1 MERVLSSELS
11 SHAGERIMMA
21 GWMHRI
27 RKLGSGM
34 VFVHLRDRSG
44 ICQIVVE
51 APEAV
56 ASIDGLLVE
65 SVIQVE
71 GMVVAEPQAAG
82 GYEVHDPSFT
92 VLSPVTEALPF
103 PINKPVINAHLDTFL
118 DHAMVGLRAPSKQA
132 VFKLSAAVAHGF
144 REVLDGKGFTEVAT
158 PKITGT
164 ASESGATVFAIE
176 YFGKQAFL
184 AQSPQFY
191 KQMMVGVFERVYEV
205 APVFRAEPHQTV
217 RHLNEYV
224 SMDAEMGFIKDHTTV
239 MVLLTEVIKGILDY
253 LDNHCTKELELLKVE
268 MPLRPTCSSISASGL
283 NLLASLE
290 STDKSVVPDAF
301 PHVYFPDAQQWI
313 FEHHGED
320 CRGEPDLAPQHEK
333 WLGEWAKETFQS
345 DFLFVT
351 GYPMVKRPFYTAPN
365 PDDPKYSN
373 SFDLLFRGTE
383 LVTGGQRLNKFEDYA
398 RALESRGMTQEAVAA
413 YLETFRFG
421 MPPHGGFA
429 IGLERFIMQLTG
441 LTNLRE
447 AALFP
452 RDMERLQP

>member
-1 MERVLSSELS
+1 MKRVLSNELS
-11 SHAGERIMMA
+11 SHTGERVLMA

-27 RKLGSGM
+27 RRLGSGI

-44 ICQIVVE
+44 ICQIVAE
-51 APEAV
+51 APKAI
-56 ASIDGLLVE
+56 ASLDGLLVE
-65 SVIQVE
+65 SVVEVE
-71 GMVVAEPQAAG
+71 GMVVAEAQATG
-82 GYEVHDPSFT
+82 GYEIHDPSFT
-92 VLSPVTEALPF
+92 VLSAVIDALPF

-118 DHAMVGLRAPSKQA
+118 DHAMIGLRAPVKQA
-132 VFKLSAAVAHGF
+132 VFKLSAAVAHAF
-144 REVLDGKGFTEVAT
+144 RDVLDGKGFTEIAT
-158 PKITGT
+158 PKIIGS
-164 ASESGATVFAIE
+164 ASESGANVFALD
-176 YFGKQAFL
+176 YFGKQAYL

-191 KQMMVGVFERVYEV
+191 KQIMVGVFERVYEV

-224 SMDAEMGFIKDHTTV
+224 SMDAEMGFIQDHTMV

-253 LDNHCTKELELLKVE
+253 LGSRCAKELALLNVQ
-268 MPLRPTCSSISASGL
+268 MPLAPQ
-283 NLLASLE
+283 E
-290 STDKSVVPDAF
+290 F
-301 PHVYFPDAQQWI
+301 PRIYFPEAQQWI

-351 GYPMVKRPFYTAPN
+351 GYPMAKRPFYTAPN
-365 PDDPKYSN
+365 PNDTRYSN

-383 LVTGGQRLNKFEDYA
+383 LVTGGQRLNRFEDYA
-398 RALESRGMTQEAVAA
+398 RALEARGMTQEAVAS
-413 YLETFRFG
+413 YLETFQFG

-429 IGLERFIMQLTG
+429 IGLERFIMQLVN
-441 LTNLRE
+441 LSNLRD

-452 RDMERLQP
+452 RDMERIQP

>member
-11 SHAGERIMMA
+11 SHIGERIMMA

-27 RKLGSGM
+27 RRLGSGM

-51 APEAV
+51 VPKAV
-56 ASIDGLLVE
+56 AAIDGLLVE

-71 GMVVAEPQAAG
+71 GTVVAEPQASG
-82 GYEVHDPSFT
+82 GYELHDPSFT

-118 DHAMVGLRAPSKQA
+118 DNAVVGLRAPSKQA
-132 VFKLSAAVAHGF
+132 VFKLSAAAAHGF

-158 PKITGT
+158 PKIIGT
-164 ASESGATVFAIE
+164 ASESGANVFAIE
-176 YFGKQAFL
+176 YFGKQAYL

-205 APVFRAEPHQTV
+205 APVFRAEPHQTI

-239 MVLLTEVIKGILDY
+239 MALLTDVIKGILSY
-253 LDNHCTKELELLKVE
+253 LTTHCAKELELLKVE
-268 MPLRPTCSSISASGL
+268 MPLAPET
-283 NLLASLE
+283 
-290 STDKSVVPDAF
+290 F

-313 FEHHGED
+313 FDHHGED

-333 WLGEWAKETFQS
+333 WLGEWAKETWQS

-383 LVTGGQRLNKFEDYA
+383 LVTGGQRLNKFDDYA
-398 RALESRGMTQEAVAA
+398 KALESRGMTQDAVAA

-441 LTNLRE
+441 LANLRE

>member
-1 MERVLSSELS
+1 MKRVLSNELS
-11 SHAGERIMMA
+11 SHAGERVLMA

-27 RKLGSGM
+27 RRLGSGM

-44 ICQIVVE
+44 ICQIVAE
-51 APEAV
+51 APEAI
-56 ASIDGLLVE
+56 ASLDGLLVE
-65 SVIQVE
+65 SVVEVE
-71 GMVVAEPQAAG
+71 GMVVAEAQAAG
-82 GYEVHDPSFT
+82 GYEIHDPSFT
-92 VLSPVTEALPF
+92 VLSAVIDALPF

-118 DHAMVGLRAPSKQA
+118 DHAMIGLRAPVKQA
-132 VFKLSAAVAHGF
+132 VFKLSAAVAHAF
-144 REVLDGKGFTEVAT
+144 RDVLDGKGFTEIAT
-158 PKITGT
+158 PKIIGS
-164 ASESGATVFAIE
+164 ASESGANVFALD
-176 YFGKQAFL
+176 YFGKQAYL

-191 KQMMVGVFERVYEV
+191 KQIMVGVFERVYEV

-224 SMDAEMGFIKDHTTV
+224 SMDAEMGFIQDHTTV

-253 LDNHCTKELELLKVE
+253 LGSRCAKELALLNVQ
-268 MPLRPTCSSISASGL
+268 MPLAPQ
-283 NLLASLE
+283 E
-290 STDKSVVPDAF
+290 F
-301 PHVYFPDAQQWI
+301 PRIYFPEAQQWI

-351 GYPMVKRPFYTAPN
+351 GYPMAKRPFYTAPN
-365 PDDPKYSN
+365 PNDTRYSN

-383 LVTGGQRLNKFEDYA
+383 LVTGGQRLNRFEDYA
-398 RALESRGMTQEAVAA
+398 RALEARGMTQEAVAS
-413 YLETFRFG
+413 YLETFQFG

-429 IGLERFIMQLTG
+429 IGLERFIMQLVN
-441 LTNLRE
+441 LSNLRD

-452 RDMERLQP
+452 RDMERIQP

>member
-1 MERVLSSELS
+1 MERILSSELS
-11 SHAGERIMMA
+11 SHVGERVMMA

-27 RKLGSGM
+27 RRLGSGM

-44 ICQIVVE
+44 VCQIVVE
-51 APEAV
+51 APDAV

-71 GMVVAEPQAAG
+71 GTVVAELQAAG
-82 GYEVHDPSFT
+82 GYEIHDPTF
-92 VLSPVTEALPF
+92 VILSPVTEALPF

-132 VFKLSAAVAHGF
+132 VFKLSAATAHGF
-144 REVLDGKGFTEVAT
+144 RAVLDGKGFTEVTT
-158 PKITGT
+158 PKIIGS
-164 ASESGATVFAIE
+164 ASESGANVFAIE

-191 KQMMVGVFERVYEV
+191 KQIMVGVFERVYEV
-205 APVFRAEPHQTV
+205 APVFRAEPHQTI

-239 MVLLTEVIKGILDY
+239 MDVLTDVVRGILGY
-253 LDNHCTKELELLKVE
+253 LAEHCKGELELLKVE
-268 MPLRPTCSSISASGL
+268 MPLTPET
-283 NLLASLE
+283 
-290 STDKSVVPDAF
+290 F
-301 PHVYFPDAQQWI
+301 PRVYFPDAQQWI

-333 WLGEWAKETFQS
+333 WLGEWARETFQS

-351 GYPMVKRPFYTAPN
+351 GYPMTKRPFYTAPN

-383 LVTGGQRLNKFEDYA
+383 LVTGGQRLNRFDDYA
-398 RALESRGMTQEAVAA
+398 KSLELRGMTQEAVAG
-413 YLETFRFG
+413 YLEAFRFG

>member
-11 SHAGERIMMA
+11 FHTGERIMMA

-27 RKLGSGM
+27 RRLGSGM

-51 APEAV
+51 VPEAV
-56 ASIDGLLVE
+56 AAIDGLLVE

-71 GMVVAEPQAAG
+71 GTVVAEPQASG
-82 GYEVHDPSFT
+82 GYELHDPSFT

-118 DHAMVGLRAPSKQA
+118 DNAVVGLRAPSKQA
-132 VFKLSAAVAHGF
+132 VFKLSAAASHGF

-158 PKITGT
+158 PKIIGT
-164 ASESGATVFAIE
+164 ASESGANVFAIE
-176 YFGKQAFL
+176 YFGKQAYL

-205 APVFRAEPHQTV
+205 APVFRAEPHQTI

-239 MVLLTEVIKGILDY
+239 MALLTDVIRGILSY
-253 LDNHCTKELELLKVE
+253 LTAHCTKELELLKVE
-268 MPLRPTCSSISASGL
+268 MPLAPET
-283 NLLASLE
+283 
-290 STDKSVVPDAF
+290 F

-398 RALESRGMTQEAVAA
+398 RALESRGMTQEAVAG

>member
-1 MERVLSSELS
+1 MKRVLSNELS
-11 SHAGERIMMA
+11 SHTGERVLMA

-27 RKLGSGM
+27 RRLGSGI

-44 ICQIVVE
+44 ICQIVAE
-51 APEAV
+51 APEAI
-56 ASIDGLLVE
+56 ASLDGLLVE
-65 SVIQVE
+65 SVVEVE
-71 GMVVAEPQAAG
+71 GMVVAEAQATG
-82 GYEVHDPSFT
+82 GYEIHDPSFT
-92 VLSPVTEALPF
+92 VLSAVIDALPF

-118 DHAMVGLRAPSKQA
+118 DHAMIGLRAPVKQA
-132 VFKLSAAVAHGF
+132 VFKLSAAVAHAF
-144 REVLDGKGFTEVAT
+144 RDVLDGKGFTEIAT
-158 PKITGT
+158 PKIIGS
-164 ASESGATVFAIE
+164 ASESGANVFALD
-176 YFGKQAFL
+176 YFGKQAYL

-191 KQMMVGVFERVYEV
+191 KQIMVGVFERVYEV

-224 SMDAEMGFIKDHTTV
+224 SMDAEMGFIQDHTTV

-253 LDNHCTKELELLKVE
+253 LGSRCAKELALLNVQ
-268 MPLRPTCSSISASGL
+268 MPLAPQ
-283 NLLASLE
+283 E
-290 STDKSVVPDAF
+290 F
-301 PHVYFPDAQQWI
+301 PRIYFPEAQQWI

-351 GYPMVKRPFYTAPN
+351 GYPMAKRPFYTAPN
-365 PDDPKYSN
+365 PNDTRYSN

-383 LVTGGQRLNKFEDYA
+383 LVTGGQRLNRFEDYA
-398 RALESRGMTQEAVAA
+398 RALEARGMTQEAVAS
-413 YLETFRFG
+413 YLETFQFG

-429 IGLERFIMQLTG
+429 IGLERFIMQLVN
-441 LTNLRE
+441 LSNLRD

-452 RDMERLQP
+452 RDMERIQP

>member
-1 MERVLSSELS
+1 MKRVLSNELS
-11 SHAGERIMMA
+11 SHTGERVLMA

-27 RKLGSGM
+27 RRLGSGI

-44 ICQIVVE
+44 ICQIVAE
-51 APEAV
+51 APKAI
-56 ASIDGLLVE
+56 ASLDGLLVE
-65 SVIQVE
+65 SVVEVE
-71 GMVVAEPQAAG
+71 GMVVAEAQATG
-82 GYEVHDPSFT
+82 GYEIHDPSFT
-92 VLSPVTEALPF
+92 VLSAVTDALPF

-118 DHAMVGLRAPSKQA
+118 DHAMIGLRAPVKQA
-132 VFKLSAAVAHGF
+132 VFKLSAAVAHAF
-144 REVLDGKGFTEVAT
+144 RDVLDGKGFTEIAT
-158 PKITGT
+158 PKIIGS
-164 ASESGATVFAIE
+164 ASESGANVFALD
-176 YFGKQAFL
+176 YFGKQAYL

-191 KQMMVGVFERVYEV
+191 KQIMVGVFERVYEV

-224 SMDAEMGFIKDHTTV
+224 SMDAEMGFIQDHTTV

-253 LDNHCTKELELLKVE
+253 LGSRCAKELALLNVQ
-268 MPLRPTCSSISASGL
+268 MPLAPQ
-283 NLLASLE
+283 E
-290 STDKSVVPDAF
+290 F
-301 PHVYFPDAQQWI
+301 PRIYFPEAQQWI

-351 GYPMVKRPFYTAPN
+351 GYPMAKRPFYTAPN
-365 PDDPKYSN
+365 PNDTRYSN

-383 LVTGGQRLNKFEDYA
+383 LVTGGQRLNRFEDYA
-398 RALESRGMTQEAVAA
+398 RALEARGMTQEAVAS
-413 YLETFRFG
+413 YLETFQFG

-429 IGLERFIMQLTG
+429 IGLERFIMQLVN
-441 LTNLRE
+441 LSNLRD

-452 RDMERLQP
+452 RDMERIQP

>member
-11 SHAGERIMMA
+11 FHTGERIMMA

-27 RKLGSGM
+27 RRLGSGM

-51 APEAV
+51 VPEAV
-56 ASIDGLLVE
+56 AAIDELLVE

-71 GMVVAEPQAAG
+71 GTVVAEPQAAG
-82 GYEVHDPSFT
+82 GYELHDPSFT

-118 DHAMVGLRAPSKQA
+118 DNAVVGLRAPSKQA
-132 VFKLSAAVAHGF
+132 VFKLSAAAAHGF

-158 PKITGT
+158 PKIIGT
-164 ASESGATVFAIE
+164 ASESGANVFAID

-205 APVFRAEPHQTV
+205 APVFRAEPHQTI

-224 SMDAEMGFIKDHTTV
+224 SMDAEMGFIKDHTTI
-239 MVLLTEVIKGILDY
+239 MALLTDVIRGILSY
-253 LDNHCTKELELLKVE
+253 LMMHCTKELELLKVE
-268 MPLRPTCSSISASGL
+268 MPLAPET
-283 NLLASLE
+283 
-290 STDKSVVPDAF
+290 F
-301 PHVYFPDAQQWI
+301 PRVYFPDAQQWI

-398 RALESRGMTQEAVAA
+398 RALESRGMTQEAVAG

>member
-11 SHAGERIMMA
+11 SHTGERIVMA

-51 APEAV
+51 APDAV

-71 GMVVAEPQAAG
+71 GTVVAEPQAAG

-118 DHAMVGLRAPSKQA
+118 DNAMVGLRAPSKQA
-132 VFKLSAAVAHGF
+132 IFKLSAGVQHGF
-144 REVLDGKGFTEVAT
+144 RAALDAKGFTEVTT
-158 PKITGT
+158 PKLTGSAT
-164 ASESGATVFAIE
+164 ESGATVFPVD
-176 YFGKQAFL
+176 YFGKKAYL
-184 AQSPQFY
+184 AQSPQQY

-205 APVFRAEPHQTV
+205 APVFRAEPHQTI

-224 SMDAEMGFIKDHTTV
+224 SMDAEMGFIKDHTSV
-239 MVLLTEVIKGILDY
+239 MAVLTDVVHGILAY
-253 LDNHCTKELELLKVE
+253 LSDHYERELELLKVE
-268 MPLRPTCSSISASGL
+268 MPLAP
-283 NLLASLE
+283 E
-290 STDKSVVPDAF
+290 MF

-333 WLGEWAKETFQS
+333 WLGGWAKETFQS

-398 RALESRGMTQEAVAA
+398 ASLESHGMTQEAVAG
-413 YLETFRFG
+413 YLEAFRFG

>member
-11 SHAGERIMMA
+11 SHVGERVMMA

-27 RKLGSGM
+27 RRLGSGM
-34 VFVHLRDRSG
+34 IFVHLRDRSG

-51 APEAV
+51 APEAI
-56 ASIDGLLVE
+56 ASLDGLLVE

-71 GMVVAEPQAAG
+71 GTVVAEPQAAG
-82 GYEVHDPSFT
+82 GYEVHDPAFV

-132 VFKLSAAVAHGF
+132 IFKLSAGVQHGF
-144 REVLDGKGFTEVAT
+144 RATLDAKGFTEVTT
-158 PKITGT
+158 PKLTGSAT
-164 ASESGATVFAIE
+164 ESGATVFPVD
-176 YFGKQAFL
+176 YFGKKAYL
-184 AQSPQFY
+184 AQSPQQY

-239 MVLLTEVIKGILDY
+239 MAVLTDVIHGILEY
-253 LDNHCTKELELLKVE
+253 LAQHYAKELELLKVE
-268 MPLRPTCSSISASGL
+268 MPL
-283 NLLASLE
+283 
-290 STDKSVVPDAF
+290 VPPVF

-383 LVTGGQRLNKFEDYA
+383 LVTGGQRLNRFEDYA
-398 RALESRGMTQEAVAA
+398 RSLAEHGMTQEAVAG
-413 YLETFRFG
+413 YLEAFRFG

>member
-1 MERVLSSELS
+1 MKRVLSNELS
-11 SHAGERIMMA
+11 SHTGERVLMA

-27 RKLGSGM
+27 RRLGSGI

-44 ICQIVVE
+44 ICQIVAE
-51 APEAV
+51 APEAI
-56 ASIDGLLVE
+56 ASLDGLLVE
-65 SVIQVE
+65 SVVEVE
-71 GMVVAEPQAAG
+71 GMVVAEAQAAG
-82 GYEVHDPSFT
+82 GYEIHDPSFT
-92 VLSPVTEALPF
+92 VLSAVIDALPF

-118 DHAMVGLRAPSKQA
+118 DHAMIGLRAPVKQA
-132 VFKLSAAVAHGF
+132 VFKLSAAVAHAF
-144 REVLDGKGFTEVAT
+144 RDVLDGKGFTEIAT
-158 PKITGT
+158 PKIIGS
-164 ASESGATVFAIE
+164 ASESGANVFALD
-176 YFGKQAFL
+176 YFGKQAYL

-191 KQMMVGVFERVYEV
+191 KQIMVGVFERVYEV

-224 SMDAEMGFIKDHTTV
+224 SMDAEMGFIQDHTTV

-253 LDNHCTKELELLKVE
+253 LGSRCAKELALLNVQ
-268 MPLRPTCSSISASGL
+268 MPLAPQ
-283 NLLASLE
+283 E
-290 STDKSVVPDAF
+290 F
-301 PHVYFPDAQQWI
+301 PRIYFPEAQQWI

-351 GYPMVKRPFYTAPN
+351 GYPMAKRPFYTAPN
-365 PDDPKYSN
+365 PNDTRYSN

-383 LVTGGQRLNKFEDYA
+383 LVTGGQRLNRFEDYA
-398 RALESRGMTQEAVAA
+398 RALEARGMTQEAVAS
-413 YLETFRFG
+413 YLETFQFG

-429 IGLERFIMQLTG
+429 IGLERFIMQLVN
-441 LTNLRE
+441 LSNLRD

-452 RDMERLQP
+452 RDMERIQP

>member
-11 SHAGERIMMA
+11 SHTGERIMMA

-27 RKLGSGM
+27 RRLGSGM

-71 GMVVAEPQAAG
+71 GTVVAEPQAAG

-92 VLSPVTEALPF
+92 VLSSVTEALPF

-118 DHAMVGLRAPSKQA
+118 DNAMVGLRAPSKQA
-132 VFKLSAAVAHGF
+132 VFKLSAAASHGF

-158 PKITGT
+158 PKIIGT
-164 ASESGATVFAIE
+164 ASESGANVFAIE
-176 YFGKQAFL
+176 YFGKQAYL

-205 APVFRAEPHQTV
+205 APVFRAEPHQTI

-239 MVLLTEVIKGILDY
+239 MALLTDVIRGILSY
-253 LDNHCTKELELLKVE
+253 LTAHCTKELELLKVE
-268 MPLRPTCSSISASGL
+268 MPL
-283 NLLASLE
+283 
-290 STDKSVVPDAF
+290 VPETF

-398 RALESRGMTQEAVAA
+398 RALESRGMTQEAVAG

>member
-11 SHAGERIMMA
+11 SHAGERIMMS

-44 ICQIVVE
+44 ICQIVAE

-71 GMVVAEPQAAG
+71 GTVVAELQAAG

-132 VFKLSAAVAHGF
+132 IFKLSAAAAHGF

-158 PKITGT
+158 PKIIGS
-164 ASESGATVFAIE
+164 ASESGANVFAIE

-205 APVFRAEPHQTV
+205 APVFRAEPHQTI

-239 MVLLTEVIKGILDY
+239 MTVLTEVVRGILSY
-253 LDNHCTKELELLKVE
+253 LTAHCTKELELLKVE
-268 MPLRPTCSSISASGL
+268 MPLTPET
-283 NLLASLE
+283 
-290 STDKSVVPDAF
+290 F

-320 CRGEPDLAPQHEK
+320 CREEPDLAPQHEK

-365 PDDPKYSN
+365 PDDPRYSN

-383 LVTGGQRLNKFEDYA
+383 LVTGGQRLNKFDDYA

-429 IGLERFIMQLTG
+429 IGLERLIMQLIG

>member
-1 MERVLSSELS
+1 MKRVLSNELS
-11 SHAGERIMMA
+11 SHTGERVLMA

-27 RKLGSGM
+27 RRLGSGI

-44 ICQIVVE
+44 ICQIVAE
-51 APEAV
+51 APKAI
-56 ASIDGLLVE
+56 ASLDGLLVE
-65 SVIQVE
+65 SVVEVE
-71 GMVVAEPQAAG
+71 GMVVAEAQAAG
-82 GYEVHDPSFT
+82 GYEIHDPSFT
-92 VLSPVTEALPF
+92 VLSAVIDALPF

-118 DHAMVGLRAPSKQA
+118 DHAMIGLRAPVKQA
-132 VFKLSAAVAHGF
+132 VFKLSAAVAHAF
-144 REVLDGKGFTEVAT
+144 RDVLDGKGFTEIAT
-158 PKITGT
+158 PKIIGS
-164 ASESGATVFAIE
+164 ASESGANVFALD
-176 YFGKQAFL
+176 YFGKQAYL

-191 KQMMVGVFERVYEV
+191 KQIMVGVFERVYEV

-224 SMDAEMGFIKDHTTV
+224 SMDAEMGFIQDHTTV

-253 LDNHCTKELELLKVE
+253 LGSRCAKELALLNVQ
-268 MPLRPTCSSISASGL
+268 MPLAPQ
-283 NLLASLE
+283 E
-290 STDKSVVPDAF
+290 F
-301 PHVYFPDAQQWI
+301 PRIYFPEAQQWI

-351 GYPMVKRPFYTAPN
+351 GYPMAKRPFYTAPN
-365 PDDPKYSN
+365 PNDTRYSN

-383 LVTGGQRLNKFEDYA
+383 LVTGGQRLNRFEDYA
-398 RALESRGMTQEAVAA
+398 RALEARGMTQEAVAS
-413 YLETFRFG
+413 YLETFQFG

-429 IGLERFIMQLTG
+429 IGLERFIMQLVN
-441 LTNLRE
+441 LSNLRD

-452 RDMERLQP
+452 RDMERIQP

>member
-1 MERVLSSELS
+1 MERVLSIELS
-11 SHAGERIMMA
+11 SHAGERIMMS

-44 ICQIVVE
+44 ICQIVAE

-71 GMVVAEPQAAG
+71 GTVVAELQAAG

-132 VFKLSAAVAHGF
+132 IFKLSAAAAHGF
-144 REVLDGKGFTEVAT
+144 REVLDAKGFTEVAT
-158 PKITGT
+158 PKIIGS
-164 ASESGATVFAIE
+164 ASESGANVFAIE

-191 KQMMVGVFERVYEV
+191 KQMMVGIFERVYEV
-205 APVFRAEPHQTV
+205 APVFRAEPHQTI

-239 MVLLTEVIKGILDY
+239 MTILTEVVRGILSY
-253 LDNHCTKELELLKVE
+253 LTAHCTKELELLKVE
-268 MPLRPTCSSISASGL
+268 MPLTPET
-283 NLLASLE
+283 
-290 STDKSVVPDAF
+290 F

-320 CRGEPDLAPQHEK
+320 CREEPDLAPQHEK

-365 PDDPKYSN
+365 PDDPRYSN

-383 LVTGGQRLNKFEDYA
+383 LVTGGQRLNKFDDYA

-429 IGLERFIMQLTG
+429 IGLERLIMQLIG

>member
-1 MERVLSSELS
+1 MEVDMERVLSSKLS

-27 RKLGSGM
+27 RRLGSGM

-71 GMVVAEPQAAG
+71 GTVVAEPQAAG
-82 GYEVHDPSFT
+82 GYELHDPSFT

-103 PINKPVINAHLDTFL
+103 PINKPIINAHLDTFL

-132 VFKLSAAVAHGF
+132 VFKLSAAAAHGF

-158 PKITGT
+158 PKIIGT
-164 ASESGATVFAIE
+164 ASESGANVFAIE
-176 YFGKQAFL
+176 YFGKQAYL

-205 APVFRAEPHQTV
+205 APVFRAEPHQTI

-239 MVLLTEVIKGILDY
+239 MALLTDVIKGILSY
-253 LDNHCTKELELLKVE
+253 LSTHCTKELELLNVE
-268 MPLRPTCSSISASGL
+268 MPLAPET
-283 NLLASLE
+283 
-290 STDKSVVPDAF
+290 F

-313 FEHHGED
+313 FDHHGED

-333 WLGEWAKETFQS
+333 WLGEWAKETWQS

-365 PDDPKYSN
+365 PDDPRYSN

-383 LVTGGQRLNKFEDYA
+383 LVTGGQRLNKFDDYA
-398 RALESRGMTQEAVAA
+398 RALESRGMAQEAVAG

>member
-1 MERVLSSELS
+1 MERVLSNELS
-11 SHAGERIMMA
+11 SHAGERVRMA

-27 RKLGSGM
+27 RRLGSGI

-51 APEAV
+51 APGV
-56 ASIDGLLVE
+56 IASLDGLLAE
-65 SVIQVE
+65 SVVEVE
-71 GMVVAEPQAAG
+71 GTVVAEAQATG
-82 GYEVHDPSFT
+82 GYEIHEPSFT
-92 VLSPVTEALPF
+92 VLSAVTDALPF

-118 DHAMVGLRAPSKQA
+118 DHAMIGLRAPVKQA
-132 VFKLSAAVAHGF
+132 VFKLSAAVAHAF
-144 REVLDGKGFTEVAT
+144 RDVLDGKGFTEIAT
-158 PKITGT
+158 PKIIGS
-164 ASESGATVFAIE
+164 ASESGANVFALD
-176 YFGKQAFL
+176 YFGKQAYL

-191 KQMMVGVFERVYEV
+191 KQIMVGVFERVYEV

-224 SMDAEMGFIKDHTTV
+224 SMDAEMGFIQDHTTV
-239 MVLLTEVIKGILDY
+239 MTLLTEVIRGILDY
-253 LDNHCTKELELLKVE
+253 IGSHCAQELVLLNVQ
-268 MPLRPTCSSISASGL
+268 MPLAPQ
-283 NLLASLE
+283 E
-290 STDKSVVPDAF
+290 F
-301 PHVYFPDAQQWI
+301 PRIYFPEAQQWI

-365 PDDPKYSN
+365 PDDTRYSN

-383 LVTGGQRLNKFEDYA
+383 LVTGGQRLNRFEDYA
-398 RALESRGMTQEAVAA
+398 RALEARGMTQEAVSS

-429 IGLERFIMQLTG
+429 IGLERFIMQLVN
-441 LTNLRE
+441 LSNLRD

-452 RDMERLQP
+452 RDMERIQP

>member
-1 MERVLSSELS
+1 MERILSSELS
-11 SHAGERIMMA
+11 SHVGERIMMA

-27 RKLGSGM
+27 RRLGSGM

-44 ICQIVVE
+44 ICQIVVD

-71 GMVVAEPQAAG
+71 GTVIAEPQAAG

-132 VFKLSAAVAHGF
+132 VFKLSAAAAHGF
-144 REVLDGKGFTEVAT
+144 RAVLDGKGFTEVAT
-158 PKITGT
+158 PKIIGS
-164 ASESGATVFAIE
+164 ASESGANVFAIE

-191 KQMMVGVFERVYEV
+191 KQIMVGVFERVYEI

-239 MVLLTEVIKGILDY
+239 MDVLTDVVRGILRY
-253 LDNHCTKELELLKVE
+253 LADHCAKELELLKVE
-268 MPLRPTCSSISASGL
+268 MPL
-283 NLLASLE
+283 
-290 STDKSVVPDAF
+290 VPEVF
-301 PHVYFPDAQQWI
+301 PRVYFPDAQQWI

-333 WLGEWAKETFQS
+333 WLGEWAKETYQS

-351 GYPMVKRPFYTAPN
+351 GYPMTKRPFYTAPN

-383 LVTGGQRLNKFEDYA
+383 LVTGGQRLNRFDDYA
-398 RALESRGMTQEAVAA
+398 KALESRGMTQEAVAG
-413 YLETFRFG
+413 YLEAFRFG

>member
-11 SHAGERIMMA
+11 SHAGERIMMS

-44 ICQIVVE
+44 ICQIVAE

-71 GMVVAEPQAAG
+71 GTVVAELQAAG

-132 VFKLSAAVAHGF
+132 IFKLSAAAAHGF

-158 PKITGT
+158 PKIIGS
-164 ASESGATVFAIE
+164 ASESGANVFAIE

-191 KQMMVGVFERVYEV
+191 KQMMVGIFERVYEV
-205 APVFRAEPHQTV
+205 APVFRAEPHQTI

-239 MVLLTEVIKGILDY
+239 MTVLTEVVRGILSY
-253 LDNHCTKELELLKVE
+253 LTAHCTKELELLKVE
-268 MPLRPTCSSISASGL
+268 MPLTPET
-283 NLLASLE
+283 
-290 STDKSVVPDAF
+290 F

-320 CRGEPDLAPQHEK
+320 CREEPDLAPQHEK

-365 PDDPKYSN
+365 PDDPRYSN

-383 LVTGGQRLNKFEDYA
+383 LVTGGQRLNKFDDYA

-429 IGLERFIMQLTG
+429 IGLERLIMQLIG

>member
-1 MERVLSSELS
+1 MEVDMERVLSSELS
-11 SHAGERIMMA
+11 SHTGERIMMA

-71 GMVVAEPQAAG
+71 GTVVAEPQAAG
-82 GYEVHDPSFT
+82 GY
-92 VLSPVTEALPF
+92 
-103 PINKPVINAHLDTFL
+103 
-118 DHAMVGLRAPSKQA
+118 
-132 VFKLSAAVAHGF
+132 
-144 REVLDGKGFTEVAT
+144 REVLDGKDFTEVAT
-158 PKITGT
+158 PKIIGT
-164 ASESGATVFAIE
+164 ASESGANVFAIE

-205 APVFRAEPHQTV
+205 APVFRAEPHQTI

-239 MVLLTEVIKGILDY
+239 MGLLTDVIRGILSY
-253 LDNHCTKELELLKVE
+253 LTTHCVKELELLKVE
-268 MPLRPTCSSISASGL
+268 MPLAPET
-283 NLLASLE
+283 
-290 STDKSVVPDAF
+290 F

-320 CRGEPDLAPQHEK
+320 CRAEPDLAPQHEK

-365 PDDPKYSN
+365 PDDSRYSN

-383 LVTGGQRLNKFEDYA
+383 LVTGGQRLNKFDDYA
-398 RALESRGMTQEAVAA
+398 KALEARGMTQEAVAA

>member
-27 RKLGSGM
+27 RRLGSGM

-71 GMVVAEPQAAG
+71 GTVVAEAQAAG

-132 VFKLSAAVAHGF
+132 VFKLSAAAAHGF
-144 REVLDGKGFTEVAT
+144 REILDDKGFTEVAT
-158 PKITGT
+158 PKIIGT
-164 ASESGATVFAIE
+164 ASESGANVFAIE
-176 YFGKQAFL
+176 YFGKQAYL

-191 KQMMVGVFERVYEV
+191 KQIMVGVFERVYEV
-205 APVFRAEPHQTV
+205 APVFRAEPHQTI

-224 SMDAEMGFIKDHTTV
+224 SLDAEMGFIKDHTTV
-239 MVLLTEVIKGILDY
+239 MALLTDVTRGILSH
-253 LDNHCTKELELLKVE
+253 LSTHCAKELELLKVE
-268 MPLRPTCSSISASGL
+268 MPLAPET
-283 NLLASLE
+283 
-290 STDKSVVPDAF
+290 F
-301 PHVYFPDAQQWI
+301 PHIYFPDAQQWI

-333 WLGEWAKETFQS
+333 WLGEWAKETWQS
-345 DFLFVT
+345 DFVFVT
-351 GYPMVKRPFYTAPN
+351 GYPMAKRPFYTAPN
-365 PDDPKYSN
+365 PDDPTYSN

-383 LVTGGQRLNKFEDYA
+383 LVTGGQRLNRFEDYA
-398 RALESRGMTQEAVAA
+398 KALESRGMTQEAVSA

>member
-1 MERVLSSELS
+1 MDRVLSSELC
-11 SHAGERIMMA
+11 SHVGERILMA

-27 RKLGSGM
+27 RRLGSGM
-34 VFVHLRDRSG
+34 VFVHLRDRAG
-44 ICQIVVE
+44 ICQIIVE
-51 APEAV
+51 SPEAV

-71 GMVVAEPQAAG
+71 GTVVAEAQASG
-82 GYEVHDPSFT
+82 GYELHDPAFT

-132 VFKLSAAVAHGF
+132 IFRLSAGAQHGF
-144 REVLDGKGFTEVAT
+144 RDVLDAKGFTEVAT
-158 PKITGT
+158 PKLTGT
-164 ASESGATVFAIE
+164 ATESGATVFPVD
-176 YFGKQAFL
+176 YFGKKAYL
-184 AQSPQFY
+184 AQSPQQY
-191 KQMMVGVFERVYEV
+191 KQMMVGVFERVYEI

-239 MVLLTEVIKGILDY
+239 MAVLTDVIHGILSY
-253 LDNHCTKELELLKVE
+253 LTQRNARELELLKVE
-268 MPLRPTCSSISASGL
+268 MPLAPET
-283 NLLASLE
+283 
-290 STDKSVVPDAF
+290 F

-313 FEHHGED
+313 FEHQGED

-333 WLGEWAKETFQS
+333 WLGAWAKETFQS

-365 PDDPKYSN
+365 PDDPRYSN

-383 LVTGGQRLNKFEDYA
+383 LVTGGQRLNKFDDYA
-398 RALESRGMTQEAVAA
+398 KSLEAHGMTQEAVAG
-413 YLETFRFG
+413 YLEAFRFG

-429 IGLERFIMQLTG
+429 IGLERFVMQLTG

>member
-21 GWMHRI
+21 GWMHRV

-71 GMVVAEPQAAG
+71 GTVVAEPQAAG

-118 DHAMVGLRAPSKQA
+118 DNAMIGLRAPSRQA
-132 VFKLSAAVAHGF
+132 IFKLSAGVQHGF
-144 REVLDGKGFTEVAT
+144 RAALDARDFTEVAT
-158 PKITGT
+158 PKLTGT
-164 ASESGATVFAIE
+164 ATESGATVFPVE
-176 YFGKQAFL
+176 YFGKKAYL
-184 AQSPQFY
+184 AQSPQQY

-224 SMDAEMGFIKDHTTV
+224 SMDAEMGFIKDHTSV
-239 MVLLTEVIKGILDY
+239 MAVLTDVVHGILAY
-253 LDNHCTKELELLKVE
+253 LQEHYAKELELLKVE
-268 MPLRPTCSSISASGL
+268 MPLAPETF
-283 NLLASLE
+283 
-290 STDKSVVPDAF
+290 T
-301 PHVYFPDAQQWI
+301 HVYFPDAQQWI

-365 PDDPKYSN
+365 PDDPRYSN

-383 LVTGGQRLNKFEDYA
+383 LVTGGQRLNKFDDYA
-398 RALESRGMTQEAVAA
+398 RALESHGMTQEAVAG
-413 YLETFRFG
+413 YLEAFRFG

>member
-11 SHAGERIMMA
+11 FHVGERIMIA

-27 RKLGSGM
+27 RRLGSGM
-34 VFVHLRDRSG
+34 VFVHLRDRGG

-51 APEAV
+51 ASEAV

-65 SVIQVE
+65 SVMQVE
-71 GMVVAEPQAAG
+71 GTVVAEPQAAG
-82 GYEVHDPSFT
+82 GYEVHDPAFT
-92 VLSPVTEALPF
+92 ILSPVTEALPF

-132 VFKLSAAVAHGF
+132 VFKLSAGVQHGF
-144 REVLDGKGFTEVAT
+144 RAALDAEGFTEIAT
-158 PKITGT
+158 PKLTGSAT
-164 ASESGATVFAIE
+164 ESGATVFPVE
-176 YFGKQAFL
+176 YFGKKAYL
-184 AQSPQFY
+184 AQSPQQY

-239 MVLLTEVIKGILDY
+239 MAVLTDVVHRILAY
-253 LDNHCTKELELLKVE
+253 LSEHYARELELLKVE
-268 MPLRPTCSSISASGL
+268 MPLTPET
-283 NLLASLE
+283 
-290 STDKSVVPDAF
+290 F
-301 PHVYFPDAQQWI
+301 PHIYFPDAQQWI

-365 PDDPKYSN
+365 LDDPRYSN

-383 LVTGGQRLNKFEDYA
+383 LVTGGQRLNKFQDYV
-398 RALESRGMTQEAVAA
+398 RALESRGMTQEAVAG

>member
-1 MERVLSSELS
+1 MEVDMERVLSSELS

-27 RKLGSGM
+27 RRLGSGM
-34 VFVHLRDRSG
+34 IFVHLRDRSG

-82 GYEVHDPSFT
+82 GYELHDPSFT

-118 DHAMVGLRAPSKQA
+118 DNAMIGLRAPSKQA

-158 PKITGT
+158 PKITGS

-176 YFGKQAFL
+176 YFGKQAYL

-239 MVLLTEVIKGILDY
+239 MGLLTDVIRGILSY
-253 LDNHCTKELELLKVE
+253 LTTHCTKELELLKVE
-268 MPLRPTCSSISASGL
+268 IPLAP
-283 NLLASLE
+283 E
-290 STDKSVVPDAF
+290 AF

-351 GYPMVKRPFYTAPN
+351 GYPMVKRPFYSAPN
-365 PDDPKYSN
+365 PEDPRYSN

-383 LVTGGQRLNKFEDYA
+383 LVTGGQRLNKFDDYA

>member
-11 SHAGERIMMA
+11 SHTGERIMMA

-51 APEAV
+51 TPEAV

-71 GMVVAEPQAAG
+71 GTVVAESQAAG
-82 GYEVHDPSFT
+82 GYELHDPSFT
-92 VLSPVTEALPF
+92 VLSPVVDALPF

-118 DHAMVGLRAPSKQA
+118 DNAMVGLRAPSKQA
-132 VFKLSAAVAHGF
+132 VFKLSAGVQHGF
-144 REVLDGKGFTEVAT
+144 RAALDAKGFTEVTT
-158 PKITGT
+158 PKLTGSAT
-164 ASESGATVFAIE
+164 ESGATVFPVE
-176 YFGKQAFL
+176 YFGKKAYL
-184 AQSPQFY
+184 AQSPQQY

-205 APVFRAEPHQTV
+205 APVFRAEPHQTI

-224 SMDAEMGFIKDHTTV
+224 SMDAEMGFIKDHTSV
-239 MVLLTEVIKGILDY
+239 MAVLTDVVHGILGY
-253 LDNHCTKELELLKVE
+253 LSEHYAKELELLKVE
-268 MPLRPTCSSISASGL
+268 MPLAPET
-283 NLLASLE
+283 
-290 STDKSVVPDAF
+290 F

-313 FEHHGED
+313 FERHGED

-365 PDDPKYSN
+365 PDDPTYSN

-383 LVTGGQRLNKFEDYA
+383 LVTGGQRLNKFDDYA
-398 RALESRGMTQEAVAA
+398 RALESHGMTQEAVAG
-413 YLETFRFG
+413 YLEAFRFG

>member
-1 MERVLSSELS
+1 MDRVLSSELAL
-11 SHAGERIMMA
+11 HPGERVRLA

-27 RKLGSGM
+27 RRLGSGM

-56 ASIDGLLVE
+56 ASIDGLLAE
-65 SVIQVE
+65 SVIEVE
-71 GMVVAEPQAAG
+71 GTVVAEPQAAG
-82 GYEVHDPSFT
+82 GFEIHDPTFT

-132 VFKLSAAVAHGF
+132 VFKLSAAAAHGF
-144 REVLDGKGFTEVAT
+144 REVLDAQGFTEVTT
-158 PKITGT
+158 PKIIGT
-164 ASESGATVFAIE
+164 ASESGANVFAID
-176 YFGKQAFL
+176 YFGRQAYL

-191 KQMMVGVFERVYEV
+191 KQIMVGVFERVYEIG
-205 APVFRAEPHQTV
+205 PVFRAEPHQTV

-224 SMDAEMGFIKDHTTV
+224 SLDAEMGFIKDHTTV
-239 MVLLTEVIKGILDY
+239 MAVLTDVIRGMLSY
-253 LDNHCTKELELLKVE
+253 MAGHCSRELEALHVD
-268 MPLRPTCSSISASGL
+268 MPLAP
-283 NLLASLE
+283 E
-290 STDKSVVPDAF
+290 VF
-301 PHVYFPDAQQWI
+301 PHVYFPEAQQWI
-313 FEHHGED
+313 YEHKGED

-333 WLGEWAKETFQS
+333 WIGEWAKETYHS
-345 DFLFVT
+345 DFVFVT

-365 PDDPKYSN
+365 PEDPRYSN

-383 LVTGGQRLNKFEDYA
+383 LVTGGQRLNRFEDYA
-398 RALESRGMTQEAVAA
+398 RALEARGMTQDAVAG

-429 IGLERFIMQLTG
+429 IGLERFVMQLVG
-441 LTNLRE
+441 LSNLRE

>member
-11 SHAGERIMMA
+11 SHAGERIMMS

-132 VFKLSAAVAHGF
+132 IFKLSAAAAHGF

-158 PKITGT
+158 PKIIGS
-164 ASESGATVFAIE
+164 ASESGANVFAIE

-205 APVFRAEPHQTV
+205 APVFRAEPHQTI

-239 MVLLTEVIKGILDY
+239 MTVLTEVVRGILSY
-253 LDNHCTKELELLKVE
+253 LTAHCTKELELLKVE
-268 MPLRPTCSSISASGL
+268 MPLTPET
-283 NLLASLE
+283 
-290 STDKSVVPDAF
+290 F

-320 CRGEPDLAPQHEK
+320 CREEPDLAPQHEK

-365 PDDPKYSN
+365 PDDPRYSN

-383 LVTGGQRLNKFEDYA
+383 LVTGGQRLNKFDDYA

-429 IGLERFIMQLTG
+429 IGLERFIMQLMG

>member
-1 MERVLSSELS
+1 MKRVLSNELS
-11 SHAGERIMMA
+11 SHTGERVLMA

-27 RKLGSGM
+27 RRLGSGI

-44 ICQIVVE
+44 ICQIVAE
-51 APEAV
+51 APKAI
-56 ASIDGLLVE
+56 ASLDGLLVE
-65 SVIQVE
+65 SVVEVE
-71 GMVVAEPQAAG
+71 GMVVAEAQATG
-82 GYEVHDPSFT
+82 GYEIHDPSFT
-92 VLSPVTEALPF
+92 VLSAVIDALPF

-118 DHAMVGLRAPSKQA
+118 DHAMIGLRAPVKQA
-132 VFKLSAAVAHGF
+132 VFKLSAAVAHAF
-144 REVLDGKGFTEVAT
+144 RDVLDGKGFTEIAT
-158 PKITGT
+158 PKIIGS
-164 ASESGATVFAIE
+164 ASESGANVFALD
-176 YFGKQAFL
+176 YFGKQAYL

-191 KQMMVGVFERVYEV
+191 KQIMVGVFERVYEV

-224 SMDAEMGFIKDHTTV
+224 SMDAEMGFIQDHTTV

-253 LDNHCTKELELLKVE
+253 LGSRCAKELALLNVQ
-268 MPLRPTCSSISASGL
+268 MPLAPQ
-283 NLLASLE
+283 E
-290 STDKSVVPDAF
+290 F
-301 PHVYFPDAQQWI
+301 PRIYFPEAQQWI

-351 GYPMVKRPFYTAPN
+351 GYPMAKRPFYTAPN
-365 PDDPKYSN
+365 PNDTRYSN

-383 LVTGGQRLNKFEDYA
+383 LVTGGQRLNRFEDYA
-398 RALESRGMTQEAVAA
+398 RALEARGMTQEAVAS
-413 YLETFRFG
+413 YLETFQFG

-429 IGLERFIMQLTG
+429 IGLERFIMQLVN
-441 LTNLRE
+441 LSNLRD

-452 RDMERLQP
+452 RDMERIQP

>member
-27 RKLGSGM
+27 RRLGSGM

-71 GMVVAEPQAAG
+71 GTVVAEPQAAS

-118 DHAMVGLRAPSKQA
+118 DHAVVGLRAPSKQA
-132 VFKLSAAVAHGF
+132 IFKLSAAAAHGF

-158 PKITGT
+158 PKIIGT
-164 ASESGATVFAIE
+164 ASESGANVFAIE
-176 YFGKQAFL
+176 YFGKQAYL

-205 APVFRAEPHQTV
+205 APVFRAEPHQTI

-224 SMDAEMGFIKDHTTV
+224 SMDAEMGFIKDHATV
-239 MVLLTEVIKGILDY
+239 MALLTEVIRGILSY
-253 LDNHCTKELELLKVE
+253 LTTHSTKELELLNVA
-268 MPLRPTCSSISASGL
+268 MPL
-283 NLLASLE
+283 
-290 STDKSVVPDAF
+290 VPETF
-301 PHVYFPDAQQWI
+301 PHVYFPEAQQWI
-313 FEHHGED
+313 FDHHGED

-333 WLGEWAKETFQS
+333 WLGEWAKETYQS

>member
-1 MERVLSSELS
+1 M
-11 SHAGERIMMA
+11 
-21 GWMHRI
+21 
-27 RKLGSGM
+27 
-34 VFVHLRDRSG
+34 
-44 ICQIVVE
+44 
-51 APEAV
+51 
-56 ASIDGLLVE
+56 
-65 SVIQVE
+65 
-71 GMVVAEPQAAG
+71 
-82 GYEVHDPSFT
+82 
-92 VLSPVTEALPF
+92 
-103 PINKPVINAHLDTFL
+103 DTFL
-118 DHAMVGLRAPSKQA
+118 DNAMVGLRAPSKQA
-132 VFKLSAAVAHGF
+132 IFRLSSAVAHGF
-144 REVLDGKGFTEVAT
+144 REALDSKGFIEVAT
-158 PKITGT
+158 PKIIGT
-164 ASESGATVFAIE
+164 ASESGANVFAIE
-176 YFGKQAFL
+176 YFGKQAYL

-239 MVLLTEVIKGILDY
+239 MTLLTDVIRGILGY
-253 LDNHCTKELELLKVE
+253 LASHCTRDLELLKVE
-268 MPLRPTCSSISASGL
+268 MPLAP
-283 NLLASLE
+283 E
-290 STDKSVVPDAF
+290 EF

-383 LVTGGQRLNKFEDYA
+383 LVTGGQRLNRFEDYA
-398 RALESRGMTQEAVAA
+398 KALESRDMTQEAVAG

-441 LTNLRE
+441 LSNLRE